1 MNYICLII
9 CQKQCETPFSLS
21 SILLSGPSCILSQD
35 MHSSPPRGLI
45 GLVSRHIERRIIPL
59 WKRLHFLWCIIHP
72 LVPIIY
78 HPPPHPTTFH
88 LLLPTRE
95 TFNLGRMETWRREHI
110 IINPPQNSSNPHKQR
125 NIFINPPQ
133 NSYNPH
139 KQRNIFMNPPQNSYN
154 PHKQRNIFIKPCR
167 GVLIRTSRKTYSSI
181 PGRIVIICT
190 NRETYS

>member
-1 MNYICLII
+1 MDNRIGVVYKYTVDGFTTSQQYTLITKAWRWI
-9 CQKQCETPFSLS
+9 TYVLIFAKKQYETPISLS

-133 NSYNPH
+133 NSYN
-139 KQRNIFMNPPQNSYN
+139 S
-154 PHKQRNIFIKPCR
+154 HKQRNIFIKPR
-167 GVLIRTSRKTYSSI
+167 GGVLIRTNK
-181 PGRIVIICT
+181 
-190 NRETYS
+190 ETYS